1 MCAAHRLGFREAGA
15 SARNVGFGH
24 SALLEAAMATG
35 QAGFEVAWSFMHVE
49 LRCKASMT
57 PIEGCCFG

>member
-1 MCAAHRLGFREAGA
+1 VPAWRCLCQQGEFFSREKGGLGFREAGA

-35 QAGFEVAWSFMHVE
+35 
-49 LRCKASMT
+49 
-57 PIEGCCFG
+57 